1 MTGSRQNLVMDAKLI
16 SERHVIERYL
26 AGQLRDEEADAFEV
40 YLESHPQLA
49 QEVERIARMKTGFA
63 VLERRGELDALLQEP
78 VAPRSRRTV
87 WMAAAAVAVVALGFI
102 AFRQVTDAGG
112 QALRLAASLQQ
123 LSLDSESPMPLRAS
137 VSIARARGM
146 GADAELTSAGTAQ
159 GAAELEFATG
169 GPPGG
174 PYVAELI
181 PANDGAAKPLARIG
195 NAQANAEGVVRL
207 YLSLHALEPG
217 AYLLRFTP
225 PGGAAPIE
233 YSLRIRPGG

>member
-1 MTGSRQNLVMDAKLI
+1 MAGSRQNLSMDAKLI

-26 AGQLRDEEADAFEV
+26 AGQLGDDEADAFEV

-63 VLERRGELDALLQEP
+63 VLERRGELDALLQESA
-78 VAPRSRRTV
+78 APRSRRTA

-102 AFRQVTDAGG
+102 AFRQATDAD
-112 QALRLAASLQQ
+112 AIAMRLASTLQT
-123 LSLDSESPMPLRAS
+123 LSLPSESPVPLRAS
-137 VSIARARGM
+137 MSISRARGM
-146 GADAELTSAGTAQ
+146 GADVEVTSSGTAQ

-174 PYVAELI
+174 PYIAELI
-181 PANDGAAKPLARIG
+181 AANGAGTQPLARVG
-195 NAQANAEGVVRL
+195 DAVANADGVVRL

-225 PGGAAPIE
+225 PGGGDPIE
-233 YSLRIRPGG
+233 YSLRVR